1 MHPKSIWGKWLL
13 LLFIVTS
20 AIATNAQ
27 NLNNPNKRGP
37 LGTQVNTLSG
47 NLYIPRTDIYI
58 PARAFDLDISFY
70 YNSYLLKSMAMAKDG
85 HLNTT

>member
-1 MHPKSIWGKWLL
+1 MYFFSKNILSSIRRSGAKWLL
-13 LLFIVTS
+13 FLLITASTVT
-20 AIATNAQ
+20 THAQ

-47 NLYIPRTDIYI
+47 NLFIPRTDIYI

-70 YNSYLLKSMAMAKDG
+70 
-85 HLNTT
+85 